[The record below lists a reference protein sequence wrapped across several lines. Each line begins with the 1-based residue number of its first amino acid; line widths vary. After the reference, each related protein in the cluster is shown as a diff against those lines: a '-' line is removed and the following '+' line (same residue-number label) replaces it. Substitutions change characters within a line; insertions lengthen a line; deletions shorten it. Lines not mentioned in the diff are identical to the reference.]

1 MATQHSACSCLGKS
15 VDMLLLAF
23 FSLVTIATILIDSQ
37 SILPACLFPDA
48 LRHLADWYAT
58 EYGDYLVK
66 NKPPFFVGCV
76 VVEILVQC
84 PLAIANVYGIIKG
97 KRWFQT
103 TCLIYGVCT
112 ATTMIPILADILAS
126 DSASS
131 ELLGMY
137 IPFLIFPLIAIGRGL
152 APIQSFKS
160 SAFRVKKRA

>member
-1 MATQHSACSCLGKS
+1 MTTQRSACSCLGKS
-15 VDMLLLAF
+15 VNMLLLTF
-23 FSLVTIATILIDSQ
+23 FSLVTIATVLIDSQ
-37 SILPACLFPDA
+37 AILPACLFPDP
-48 LRHLADWYAT
+48 LRYLVDWYAA

-76 VVEILVQC
+76 VLEILIQC
-84 PLAIANVYGIIKG
+84 PLAIANIYGIIKG

-131 ELLGMY
+131 KLLGMY

-152 APIQSFKS
+152 APLQSFKS
-160 SAFRVKKRA
+160 PASSVKKRA